1 MTHTTHKRFPR
12 RCRYRA
18 NPAIVMTPMRAALGQ
33 PPSSVGRHNVVTHGT
48 CAIRMCFHSR
58 AQLGKCMRLKCYSAI
73 HAKFDEKRAANKK
86 RNKQRYRRTIPLKK
100 RPHWIQLSRLRR
112 QRIGHNSPRIFVHNG
127 FPDGMTRRTH
137 QFRVCAHHCVPA
149 CTMAPMVGAFVQPPP
164 IRARKWL
171 VAFLTDTIQ
180 PGGHGNPQSG
190 GGGLYSRQNHESGG
204 GRYRTVANCALFSV
218 TQVAQSVSTRG
229 CVALSARA

>member
-1 MTHTTHKRFPR
+1 
-12 RCRYRA
+12 
-18 NPAIVMTPMRAALGQ
+18 MRAALGQ
-33 PPSSVGRHNVVTHGT
+33 TPSSVGRQIFVTHGT
-48 CAIRMCFHSR
+48 FAIRRCLHSR
-58 AQLGKCMRLKCYSAI
+58 AQLGKCMRLKCYAAI
-73 HAKFDEKRAANKK
+73 HAKLDEIRTAN
-86 RNKQRYRRTIPLKK
+86 NEQHNQRYRATIPLKK
-100 RPHWIQLSRLRR
+100 RPHWIQLPRLRR
-112 QRIGHNSPRIFVHNG
+112 QRIRHQLPRIFVHDGCSNG
-127 FPDGMTRRTH
+127 MARRTH

-229 CVALSARA
+229 WVALSARA